1 MVWVFWSA
9 AGFLIYTFAG
19 YPLLLWLIS
28 LWHSRPHQRAAVQP
42 KVSLIVP
49 AHNEA
54 ALLKSKI
61 ENSLEL
67 AYPKDKLEIILASD
81 ASDDNTADIG
91 RSFAK
96 DGVKLVEI
104 ADRRG
109 KHYAQ
114 MVARD
119 VSQGEILVFTD
130 ASVQLESDVL
140 QRIVSNFADPSVG
153 CVSSEDQ
160 VVKPKRSW
168 VGEQFYVLFEM
179 WLRSLEARV
188 GSQVSVSGSFFAARR
203 EVCKAWHPEQ
213 SSDFFIPLHAVAQ
226 GRRAI
231 TDPEC
236 HGHYTVVRSE
246 KAELHRKVRTIVHG
260 LAVFFSHLE
269 MLNPLRYG
277 FFSWQLISHKLFRW
291 LVPFGM
297 LCLLVSNGFLWKI
310 GAFYRVSL
318 VLQAGVY
325 GSALLALGTDRFA
338 QFKAFRLASFFLLGN
353 AATLMAWVKFCSG
366 ERFAAWQPT
375 RRS

>member
-1 MVWVFWSA
+1 MIWIFWSA
-9 AGFLIYTFAG
+9 ALFLIYTFAG
-19 YPLLLWLIS
+19 YPLLLWVIS
-28 LWHSRPHQRAAVQP
+28 LWRSRAHQRAAIQP
-42 KVSLIVP
+42 KVSLIIP

-54 ALLKSKI
+54 GLLRSKI

-67 AYPKDKLEIILASD
+67 VYPRDKLEIIVASD
-81 ASDDNTADIG
+81 ASTDDTADIV

-96 DGVKLVEI
+96 DDVKLVEI
-104 ADRRG
+104 PERRG
-109 KHYAQ
+109 KHHAQ
-114 MVARD
+114 MIARE

-130 ASVQLESDVL
+130 ACVHLESDAL
-140 QRIVSNFADPSVG
+140 RRIGSNFADPSVG

-160 VVKPKRSW
+160 VVEPKKSW
-168 VGEQFYVLFEM
+168 MGEQFYVLFEM
-179 WLRSLEARV
+179 WLRRLEAQT
-188 GSQVSVSGSFFAARR
+188 GSLVTASGSFFAARR

-213 SSDFFIPLHAVAQ
+213 SSDFFIPLHTVAQ

-231 TDPEC
+231 IDPDC
-236 HGHYTVVRSE
+236 HGHYAVVRCE
-246 KAELHRKVRTIVHG
+246 KAELQRKVRTIVHG
-260 LAVFFSHLE
+260 LAVLFSHLE

-291 LVPFGM
+291 LMPFGI
-297 LCLLVSNGFLWKI
+297 LSLLVSNAFLWKS

-318 VLQAGVY
+318 VLQAAVY
-325 GSALLALGTDRFA
+325 GSALLALGTGRLA

-366 ERFAAWQPT
+366 ERFAAWHPT